1 MMYSIAV
8 SVGFED
14 TKNKIVP
21 ILEALSHDTE
31 PAVRQHFVEQLSPL
45 AKVYSEIFS
54 V

>member
-1 MMYSIAV
+1 MMASIAI

-21 ILEALSHDTE
+21 VLEALSHDTE
-31 PAVRQHFVEQLSPL
+31 PAVRQHFVEQLSTM
-45 AKVYSEIFS
+45 AKVRLRP